1 MIYLS
6 QRDPEW
12 RNEFLGSSKLTVG
25 DYGCTTTCISML
37 SDYFKPWSSPAELA
51 AHKDWY
57 TDKNYKYGP
66 GLIIWGKFDLPHFK
80 FEKRIRDKR
89 DDFEIMASVE
99 DPNKAVLIEV
109 QIPKGKHWLVC
120 LGKELL
126 GKGYKVVDP
135 WTGLK
140 SSTSKYGNL
149 ITGSAHFIRKP

>member
-12 RNEFLGSSKLTVG
+12 KDRTLGSSKLTIG

-37 SDYFKPWSSPAELA
+37 SDYFKPWASPAVIA
-51 AHKDWY
+51 GHKDFY
-57 TDKNYKYGP
+57 TKD
-66 GLIIWGKFDLPHFK
+66 GLILWGKLDFPHFK
-80 FEKRIRDKR
+80 FEKRLYGRN
-89 DDFEIMASVE
+89 DFEIMASVE
-99 DPNKAVLIEV
+99 DKDKAVILEV

-126 GKGYKVVDP
+126 GSGYKVVDP

-149 ITGSAHFIRKP
+149 ITGSAHFTRK